1 MLRLV
6 SFLTLLL
13 ITSFLGLQNSTQA
26 QSQQDTNLIPF
37 FDNQNNPVPVGFPKG
52 QQLDISPP
60 APQLNT
66 FDQQVLKACGSI
78 DSNVNPNVFKNL
90 LASNPQVLDK
100 IQQAVSGELRAG
112 RRRKSDFIQ
121 DLTNIWFKN
130 KGFQHIFCGEIYNDN
145 DIGGLHFAGRYLQL
159 QKEGIAGRLPN
170 NSQREEVIPGVIYT
184 MGVEIKQGN
193 RIVRDV
199 IKGYGYLSDAS
210 EMLVDATKAF
220 KLQGNTEGNCIFNV
234 KDAETGRTF
243 PTVFVRKEK
252 AIVTYYPDA
261 TPQGRM
267 CNGSN

>member
-1 MLRLV
+1 M
-6 SFLTLLL
+6 
-13 ITSFLGLQNSTQA
+13 
-26 QSQQDTNLIPF
+26 
-37 FDNQNNPVPVGFPKG
+37 
-52 QQLDISPP
+52 
-60 APQLNT
+60 
-66 FDQQVLKACGSI
+66 
-78 DSNVNPNVFKNL
+78 
-90 LASNPQVLDK
+90 
-100 IQQAVSGELRAG
+100 
-112 RRRKSDFIQ
+112 
-121 DLTNIWFKN
+121 
-130 KGFQHIFCGEIYNDN
+130 
-145 DIGGLHFAGRYLQL
+145 HFAGRYLQL